1 MNEYSLLIGE
11 PVKERV
17 ESERFYK
24 LESKVEQIDE
34 KVSEQ
39 NGSMKKT
46 ADAIESVNLTLVN
59 INATLETFKEIKTE
73 INTEIKPRIDKLE
86 TKVQGLYL
94 KISTFIGGMGV
105 AAFLLG
111 DVLKRLLS

>member
-1 MNEYSLLIGE
+1 
-11 PVKERV
+11 
-17 ESERFYK
+17 
-24 LESKVEQIDE
+24 
-34 KVSEQ
+34 
-39 NGSMKKT
+39 MKKT

-111 DVLKRLLS
+111 DVIKRFLS